1 MCVMCVAA
9 KLRMCLVIFVVDL
22 INKVWSYDSMF
33 REKHMNQTH
42 EPGDL
47 ILIYIIC
54 VLLIVIAKILFGYSS
69 FGIGSVESIVGEN

>member
-33 REKHMNQTH
+33 KEKHMNQTH
-42 EPGDL
+42 EAGDL
-47 ILIYIIC
+47 IVIYIIC
-54 VLLIVIAKILFGYSS
+54 LLLISQNSNRVF
-69 FGIGSVESIVGEN
+69 